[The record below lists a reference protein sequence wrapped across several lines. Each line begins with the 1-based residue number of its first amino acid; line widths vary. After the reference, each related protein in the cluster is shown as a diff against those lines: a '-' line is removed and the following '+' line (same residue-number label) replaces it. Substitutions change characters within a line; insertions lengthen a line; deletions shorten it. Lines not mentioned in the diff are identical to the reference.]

1 MKAVYSLIQKSF
13 LTRKPLRRL
22 IPSAVALSLGYS
34 LFGQS
39 WGWVRVPEFRPRFA
53 DLRQV
58 TSTASCMEDGTWSS
72 VGPTCDPFGRAFNYP
87 IVWARV
93 FAALNLGE
101 SNTTQIGL
109 ILGVCVI
116 AALTI
121 PLFKLAEDSPLRWR
135 MVSTCLCIGSPPV
148 LLQLE
153 RGNTDGVILV
163 LFALTSVLFVRTRP
177 LAAVLAIIATALKLF
192 PVVTAMAFLPRHRRD
207 WLIAGFFIGVPT
219 ILLVSGESLVR
230 LTEMQD
236 PPGEYRFGSL
246 LILYHL
252 LPPALNY
259 PRLWV
264 LLAGVSLT
272 LIPALGL
279 WRIRNSEIRYLS
291 DALTKGGSGTSLF
304 LFGAL
309 LFVGSF
315 LSGSRYDYSQQFLVM
330 AVLGIA
336 LLRIE
341 SPLVTTLFW
350 LAPISLW
357 GAFWLNPESFL
368 GDVATSVCA
377 WILLAVLIQ
386 NRGSAFR
393 EVLKARTG

>member
-1 MKAVYSLIQKSF
+1 MHSLIQKSF
-13 LTRKPLRRL
+13 LTRKLFHRL
-22 IPSAVALSLGYS
+22 IPSGLALLLGYS

-39 WGWVRVPEFRPRFA
+39 WAWVRVPEFRPRFA
-53 DLRQV
+53 DLRIV
-58 TSTASCMEDGTWSS
+58 TSTASCIQDGTWSS
-72 VGPTCDPFGRAFNYP
+72 VGPTCDPLGRAFNYP

-101 SNTTQIGL
+101 SYTTQIGL
-109 ILGVCVI
+109 TLGVLVI
-116 AALTI
+116 ATLTI
-121 PLFKLAEDSPLRWR
+121 PLFKLAEDPSLQWR
-135 MVSTCLCIGSPPV
+135 MVSTYMCVGSPPV

-163 LFALTSVLFVRTRP
+163 LFALTSLLFARMRP
-177 LAAVLAIIATALKLF
+177 LAVVFAVVASALKLF
-192 PVVTAMAFLPRHRRD
+192 PVVTAMAFIPRHRRD
-207 WLIAGFFIGVPT
+207 WSIVGFVGLPSLLLI
-219 ILLVSGESLVR
+219 SGESLVR
-230 LTEMQD
+230 LTEIQE

-252 LPPALNY
+252 LPAALNY

-264 LLAGVSLT
+264 LLVGVSLT
-272 LIPALGL
+272 VTPALFL
-279 WRIRNSEIRYLS
+279 WRFRKSEIRYLS

-309 LFVGSF
+309 LFVGSYV
-315 LSGSRYDYSQQFLVM
+315 SGSRYDYSQQFLVM

-341 SPLVTTLFW
+341 SPLVTALFW

-357 GAFWLNPESFL
+357 GAFWLNPESLL
-368 GDVATSVCA
+368 GDTATSACA

-386 NRGSAFR
+386 NRGSALR
-393 EVLKARTG
+393 EILRARTG